1 MASRVTLF
9 GHGAPGAGDV
19 AGGAF
24 PLESKAAQGFAEIG
38 EFDVVG
44 DDEAVE
50 LLPNR
55 GDELRLELQPDPV
68 FQDEDVE
75 IGDDAPLARKQ
86 DSPATVGLPAEFAD
100 VVADHSV
107 QPTDPIFT
115 GDFQNRALGEFEE
128 ERVGQWS
135 NLEKIVRRRETH
147 RSSSEMSRTVT
158 RAGSTDCGGPYMSRA
173 FAS

>member
-75 IGDDAPLARKQ
+75 IGDDAPLAR
-86 DSPATVGLPAEFAD
+86 
-100 VVADHSV
+100 
-107 QPTDPIFT
+107 
-115 GDFQNRALGEFEE
+115 
-128 ERVGQWS
+128 
-135 NLEKIVRRRETH
+135 
-147 RSSSEMSRTVT
+147 
-158 RAGSTDCGGPYMSRA
+158 
-173 FAS
+173 